1 MNDSSFDN
9 ENFGFSQTYAAGE
22 NGEVFPCGG
31 DNYLIFTKNYE
42 SGGAGL
48 VSTLEDYSHFAD
60 MLLAGGTYE
69 GRRILSPATVACM
82 TQPQLKD
89 AVRRDMWDSLD
100 GYSYGH
106 LMRICAE
113 PGRIAGLACEG
124 EYGWDGWL
132 GTYFANFPE
141 QQMTILSMQNTVDSG
156 TTRVVRQMRNAVLA
170 ALSREN

>member
-1 MNDSSFDN
+1 
-9 ENFGFSQTYAAGE
+9 
-22 NGEVFPCGG
+22 
-31 DNYLIFTKNYE
+31 
-42 SGGAGL
+42 
-48 VSTLEDYSHFAD
+48 
-60 MLLAGGTYE
+60 
-69 GRRILSPATVACM
+69 M

-132 GTYFANFPE
+132 GTYFANFPG